1 MMENIN
7 NNYSF
12 ITNFNMMNGLTNDLN
27 PVKRNLSKMKGMYY
41 DEKAYQEMLKNGDPL
56 VYEFYNSEV
65 PEKDSDLI
73 YGTSIVYPGKVGNE
87 FFMTKGH
94 FHTVLETAETYFCLN
109 GHGYMMMES
118 KDGKVEVQEMKKG
131 SALYV
136 PPGYAHRS
144 INVSHNETLVTFFV
158 FRADAG
164 HEYGSIEEKG
174 FLKLVIEEN
183 QQIKIIDNPNWK

>member
-1 MMENIN
+1 MENMN

-12 ITNFNMMNGLTNDLN
+12 ITNFNMVNGLTNDLN
-27 PVKRNLSKMKGMYY
+27 PVQRNLSKMKGMYY

-94 FHTVLETAETYFCLN
+94 FHTILETAETYFCLN

-131 SALYV
+131 AALYV

-144 INVSHNETLVTFFV
+144 INVSQNETLVTFFV

-174 FLKLVIEEN
+174 FRKLVIEEN
-183 QQIKIIDNPNWK
+183 KQIKIIDNPNWK